1 MIARLSTLVRVR
13 YPFNWQILGIGAA
26 IGVSKGLIQLLLGE
40 SVDLATAA
48 GIASFV
54 AVTVGAWLGRELVQL
69 YLSYAGRQI
78 AAMNTRLEALRGRE
92 AVPLEQETETER
104 SLVRRVWVWC
114 LVRLPLY
121 LLGIA
126 PLAVLHALLEPQ
138 VGLKVGLNDFRFWN
152 SLAVSLGVVILVI
165 FSVHRVFF
173 WRLEH
178 QIGCLEQTRGTKIPL
193 SRLTQ
198 QTQYWQRL
206 VRTIPKWFERIT
218 GLSTTQL
225 ERGRSE
231 GFPGTAA

>member
-1 MIARLSTLVRVR
+1 MIARLSTLVRVH

-54 AVTVGAWLGRELVQL
+54 AVTVGGWLGRELVQL

-78 AAMNTRLEALRGRE
+78 AAMNTRLEALRGSE

-138 VGLKVGLNDFRFWN
+138 VGLNDFRFWN
-152 SLAVSLGVVILVI
+152 PFAVSLGVVILVI
-165 FSVHRVFF
+165 FSVHRVYF
-173 WRLEH
+173 WRLKH
-178 QIGCLEQTRGTKIPL
+178 QIGSLEQAQGTKIPL
-193 SRLTQ
+193 SQLAQ

-218 GLSTTQL
+218 GLSTPQL

>member
-1 MIARLSTLVRVR
+1 MIARLSTLVRVC

-26 IGVSKGLIQLLLGE
+26 IGVSNGLIQLLLGE

-54 AVTVGAWLGRELVQL
+54 SVTVGGWLGRELVQL

-78 AAMNTRLEALRGRE
+78 AAMNTRLEALRGSE

-138 VGLKVGLNDFRFWN
+138 VGLNDFRFWN
-152 SLAVSLGVVILVI
+152 LLAVSLGVVILVI

-193 SRLTQ
+193 SQLAQ